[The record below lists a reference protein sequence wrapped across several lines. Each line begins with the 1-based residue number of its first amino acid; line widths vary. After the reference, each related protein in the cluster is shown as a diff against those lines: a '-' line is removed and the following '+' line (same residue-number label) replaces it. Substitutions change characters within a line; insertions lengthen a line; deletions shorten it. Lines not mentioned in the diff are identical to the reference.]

1 MEERNIGIIEQ
12 AVRIAVG
19 SLASLS
25 GIILLVPGRASL
37 ASGAVGVVLAI
48 AGLYLFVTGSAGYCP
63 IYRRLSWNTRQ
74 FKRNATTRTRTKGG
88 YVAKGAKATAL
99 VDAPLVPIH
108 DGGHRMDSARGIGL
122 VMRSR
127 TIHPLPWEATGCAMC

>member
-1 MEERNIGIIEQ
+1 MEERNVGTIEQ

-63 IYRRLSWNTRQ
+63 IYRRLGWNTRQ
-74 FKRNATTRTRTKGG
+74 VQEERD
-88 YVAKGAKATAL
+88 
-99 VDAPLVPIH
+99 DAHSNRRWLYRRRSDRRLRWLMLLWCPSMMAAIAWIV
-108 DGGHRMDSARGIGL
+108 REVWDS
-122 VMRSR
+122 
-127 TIHPLPWEATGCAMC
+127 

>member
-19 SLASLS
+19 SLTSLS

-48 AGLYLFVTGSAGYCP
+48 AGLYLFVTGSAGYCL
-63 IYRRLSWNTRQ
+63 IYRRFGRIRGR

-88 YVAKGAKATAL
+88 YVAKGA
-99 VDAPLVPIH
+99 
-108 DGGHRMDSARGIGL
+108 IGD
-122 VMRSR
+122 
-127 TIHPLPWEATGCAMC
+127 CAG